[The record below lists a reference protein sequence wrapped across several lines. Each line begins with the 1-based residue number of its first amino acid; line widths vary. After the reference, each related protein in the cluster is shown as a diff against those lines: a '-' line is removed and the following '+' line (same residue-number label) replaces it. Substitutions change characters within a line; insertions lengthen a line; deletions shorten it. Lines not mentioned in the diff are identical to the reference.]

1 MKKTNNKGFSLV
13 ELIIVIAIMAILAGA
28 IAPALIKYIDKSRKS
43 NDVSAAKTIKTA
55 VETALGTES
64 VYETLTSDTTYTK
77 ITIVPNKATADA
89 TTGTAAVVITAHDGS
104 AALTVPDGGASVE
117 DCAKAIG
124 SNIGEKTPKTKY
136 KKNINEAGE
145 KQNGN
150 AGFKPEAFVAF
161 ITPGGTVYVC
171 VAKANGADAAC
182 NPNGSGSGV
191 ATFDDCAPLAPE
203 VCKGYQ

>member
-43 NDVSAAKTIKTA
+43 NDVSSAKTIKTA
-55 VETALGTES
+55 IETALGTES
-64 VYETLTSDTTYTK
+64 VYETLTTCTTYTK
-77 ITIVPNKATADA
+77 VTIKPNQPTATA
-89 TTGTAAVVITAHDGS
+89 TNGTAAVQITDNAGT
-104 AALTVPDGGASVE
+104 AITPPDGGATIE
-117 DCAKAIG
+117 ECAKSIG

-145 KQNGN
+145 KQNGS